1 MSVERVDLKLGF
13 ACNNR
18 CHFCVQG
25 DKRSKFG
32 PKSADQIKASLEE
45 GRQKGAKSLVLTGG
59 EPTVHKSL
67 IGTIRLARDLG
78 YEIIQIQS
86 NGRRFFYEDF
96 CRELIDAGA
105 NEFSPALHGSTPEIH
120 DELTRVPGAFVQ
132 VIGGIRNLRKL
143 GQRILTNTVITERNY
158 KDLPNIARLL
168 VSLGVNQYQ
177 FAFVHILGEADKNK
191 NKIVPKKSEIMP
203 YVFKGLDIGIKSGVC
218 SMTEAIPYCLMKGYE
233 DYVAEKIIPHTA
245 VYDAEAVI
253 SDYTAYRHDEG
264 KAKTDKCRNCRYDFV
279 CEGPWKEYP
288 ELFGWDEFVPVRN

>member
-1 MSVERVDLKLGF
+1 MPERVDIKLGF

-25 DKRSKFG
+25 DKRKKFG
-32 PKSADQIKASLEE
+32 PKTSEQIIKSLEE
-45 GRQKGAKSLVLTGG
+45 GRLNGATSLVLTGG

-67 IGTIRLARDLG
+67 LETIRLARKLG
-78 YEIIQIQS
+78 YETIQIQS

-105 NEFSPALHGSTPEIH
+105 NEFSPALHGSKPEIH

-132 VIGGIRNLRKL
+132 VVAGIRNLRKL
-143 GQRILTNTVITERNY
+143 GQRILSNTVITERNY
-158 KDLPNIARLL
+158 QDLPELAKLL

-191 NKIVPKKSEIMP
+191 NKIVPKKSLVMP
-203 YVFKGLDIGIKSGVC
+203 SVFQGLDVGIKAGVSC
-218 SMTEAIPYCLMKGYE
+218 MTEAIPYCLMKGYE
-233 DYVAEKIIPHTA
+233 KYVAEQIIPHTA

-253 SDYTAYRHDEG
+253 ADYTAYRHDEG
-264 KAKTDKCRNCRYDFV
+264 KTKAQKCRNCRYDFV